1 MSEYRTLRFTKEEA
15 LEQFILIC
23 KPEQSGKTF
32 VMLKKIN
39 EFLIEDKDFEK
50 NTVNFIFCNNSL
62 LLTQQTKK
70 RIKENIKFLSDIQE
84 SYIEFS
90 SKKKDGT
97 VTNNSSEVRT
107 AIEDGCKN
115 VVCCTNKTR
124 VIDITGIIR
133 RINTHNT
140 KKYNFKI
147 WLDEADKFNNYIEK
161 SFIPL
166 SQEYENIEVY
176 MLTATPQSIF
186 EKYKEVRTLPLE
198 ITTLPTYHGWND
210 CIIKIRE
217 DEAGTTVGFAR
228 QIADE
233 MLLNGEFKPGVKGY
247 VPADN
252 KKKTHIMMRDMF
264 IGKGVAVFIVNGE
277 GIELTLPTLP
287 NSKSFKIEKTKE
299 LHIHIR
305 ELYTKYNVVKWSCV
319 VTGNIC
325 VGRGISIQQPDFIF
339 NFGILS
345 NCKKKAEVSQNA
357 GRLKGNFKE
366 WNGYSPP
373 IVYTTDKFNK
383 IATEF
388 EEHSR
393 EIGKIAFNKNGESEE
408 GTVIVTNTEVNNI
421 ICSKQWSLIQEEYD
435 NLEEAN
441 ELLQEYC
448 CRSKNKNSF
457 KKNEYGFILS
467 STTKDLSVLQYDN
480 VKKEMK
486 NWKYTSTLD
495 IRNNKKCYGRLFVVY
510 KDLNDIKSVKY
521 LVRIVIKNEN

>member
-1 MSEYRTLRFTKEEA
+1 MSEYTKDKA
-15 LEQFILIC
+15 LDRFILIC

-39 EFLIEDKDFEK
+39 EFLVEEEDFDKI
-50 NTVNFIFCNNSL
+50 TVNFIFCNNSL
-62 LLTQQTKK
+62 LLTKQTKK
-70 RIKENIKFLSDIQE
+70 RCKEHIKFLSDIQE

-90 SKKKDGT
+90 SANRKDGT
-97 VTNNSSEVRT
+97 VKNNSSEVRT

-133 RINTHNT
+133 RINTYN
-140 KKYNFKI
+140 KKSYNFKI
-147 WLDEADKFNNYIEK
+147 WLDEADKFNNYIEA

-166 SQEYENIEVY
+166 TQEYENIEVY
-176 MLTATPQSIF
+176 MLTATPQTIF
-186 EKYKEVRTLPLE
+186 KKYKEVRTLPLE

-210 CIIKIRE
+210 CIINTRE
-217 DEAGTTVGFAR
+217 DEAGTTIGFAR

-233 MLLNGEFKPGVKGY
+233 MLLNGEFKPGYKGY

-325 VGRGISIQQPDFIF
+325 VGRGISIQQPDFMF

-373 IVYTTDKFNK
+373 IVYTTEKFDK
-383 IATEF
+383 IAKEF

-421 ICSKQWSLIQEEYD
+421 ICSKQWSLIENEFD
-435 NLEEAN
+435 SLEEAN
-441 ELLQEYC
+441 KLLQTYG
-448 CRSKNKNSF
+448 CRSKKYNSF
-457 KKNEYGFILS
+457 KRNEYGFILS

-486 NWKYTSTLD
+486 NWKHTSTLD
-495 IRNNKKCYGRLFVVY
+495 IRNNKKCCGRLFVVY
-510 KDLNDIKSVKY
+510 KDLNDNKSVKF
-521 LVRIVIKNEN
+521 LVRIAKKSET